1 MDLSGRNLQRTGA
14 PCKPGLGSGSGT
26 GAVSESSAGDV
37 GDKSGLFSPLS
48 ESLLTDVILASSLWG
63 IAVPMR
69 EIEAKKKRRRRESN
83 ELERDVASLRL
94 ASAQPARVKWVTLN
108 LKYHL
113 FHLFLSAQLP
123 WRFMRFQDHFF
134 AIYQSHLPTGL
145 LGTTRIRMWSYGR
158 LVISAPL
165 GLLGSQRR
173 RWYTFVAQFHLFNR
187 PRIPTIENSHL

>member
-1 MDLSGRNLQRTGA
+1 MRNSRSNEGNRGEEE
-14 PCKPGLGSGSGT
+14 K
-26 GAVSESSAGDV
+26 
-37 GDKSGLFSPLS
+37 
-48 ESLLTDVILASSLWG
+48 
-63 IAVPMR
+63 
-69 EIEAKKKRRRRESN
+69 KKKRKQRARARRC
-83 ELERDVASLRL
+83 VT
-94 ASAQPARVKWVTLN
+94 PAGLGPTGTCKVSDF
-108 LKYHL
+108 KYHL

-145 LGTTRIRMWSYGR
+145 LGTTRIRMGSYGR

-173 RWYTFVAQFHLFNR
+173 RCYTFVAQFHLFNR